1 LLPHG
6 SSTRGPIEGR
16 SNNVEISHSSL
27 DAQRRYTRCF
37 KGTGL
42 RAAVSKFAE
51 SAGGKLD
58 AYYFAFGQH
67 DVVAIVDFPDN
78 VSAAAVSV
86 AANGAGMVDLAMTPL
101 ITPEEMDQAVEKSRT
116 LTVPGQG

>member
-1 LLPHG
+1 MSKFLIQVSMHK
-6 SSTRGPIEGR
+6 EGIR
-16 SNNVEISHSSL
+16 DVLSK
-27 DAQRRYTRCF
+27 A

-42 RAAVSKFAE
+42 RAAVSRFAE

-86 AANGAGMVDLAMTPL
+86 AANGSGMVDLAMTPL
-101 ITPEEMDQAVEKSRT
+101 ITPEEMDQAVEKSGT
-116 LTVPGQG
+116 LRVPGQG

>member
-1 LLPHG
+1 MPKYLVQVSINKDG
-6 SSTRGPIEGR
+6 IR
-16 SNNVEISHSSL
+16 NVLSK
-27 DAQRRYTRCF
+27 A

-42 RAAVSKFAE
+42 RAAVAKFAE

-67 DVVAIVDFPDN
+67 DVVAIIDFPDN

-86 AANGAGMVDLAMTPL
+86 AANGAGAVDLAMTPL
-101 ITPEEMDQAVEKSRT
+101 ITPEEMDRAIEKSAT
-116 LTVPGQG
+116 LAVPGQT

>member
-1 LLPHG
+1 MPKYLVQVSINKDG
-6 SSTRGPIEGR
+6 IR
-16 SNNVEISHSSL
+16 NVLSK
-27 DAQRRYTRCF
+27 A

-42 RAAVSKFAE
+42 RAAVTKFAE

-78 VSAAAVSV
+78 VSAAALSV
-86 AANGAGMVDLAMTPL
+86 AANGAGAVNLAMTPL
-101 ITPEEMDQAVEKSRT
+101 ITPEEMDRAVEKSAT
-116 LTVPGQG
+116 LAVPG

>member
-1 LLPHG
+1 MPKFLIQVSMHK
-6 SSTRGPIEGR
+6 EGIR
-16 SNNVEISHSSL
+16 DVLRE
-27 DAQRRYTRCF
+27 A